1 MHVESTYDG
10 LCSDLDSTLES
21 GRAIRI
27 KSFWFV
33 WNPRVMAIDSDG
45 ESARVALIR
54 HGTSH

>member
-33 WNPRVMAIDSDG
+33 WNPRVMAI
-45 ESARVALIR
+45 IR
-54 HGTSH
+54 LL